1 METIKTN
8 VNVKEIFRSVTNLA
22 PGLGYEKLEDSI
34 DEAIRERYNRV
45 LEYVTSRA
53 KVKASTT

>member
-1 METIKTN
+1 METTKTN
-8 VNVKEIFRSVTNLA
+8 VNVKEIFRSVTNLT